1 MIERLRAIAT
11 ILQHFKALIVV
22 LGLGAVAVFV
32 LSLLASPWLDGE
44 LWLIPSL
51 IGICWA
57 LSLFAFMGL
66 FRNAPMPIDPS
77 KSWRVRTAVRFHRGL
92 YGILAILVLSFTLAL
107 LILSYQ
113 LLRTWMMN

>member
-22 LGLGAVAVFV
+22 LGLGAITVFA
-32 LSLLASPWLDGE
+32 LSLLDSPWLDGE

-57 LSLFAFMGL
+57 FSLFAFMGL
-66 FRNAPMPIDPS
+66 FRNVPMAVDPS
-77 KSWRVRTAVRFHRGL
+77 KPWRARLAIRFHRGL
-92 YGILAILVLSFTLAL
+92 YGILAILMLSFTLAL

-113 LLRTWMMN
+113 LLRTWLMN